1 MTHRPDS
8 VSRVQ
13 LTALAFVGL
22 LSPTVRRIP
31 GQLSHSGGRACWVS
45 VLLAAIPIFIMVLLY
60 SALRRRAGS
69 LGGEELILGALGR
82 APGRA
87 VLALTGLWLIFYCS
101 YGLSAGADRMIASI
115 FPNTRPA
122 FLIIVMLA
130 MCITAALGEYRAL
143 ARCAMVF
150 RPILL
155 IAFAVLAVFALP
167 EADLS
172 ELVPP
177 FEGGAMPAFR
187 GVVQLVNI
195 SSIAVYLVFL
205 EDKAQDGF
213 SLRGFLGWTGVYIAI
228 LLFLC
233 VSVMGLL
240 GLELT
245 QNLSHPFFA
254 VIRELTLFGA
264 VERIEAV
271 IIGLWV
277 FPDFIMISLLLK
289 TAAKLL
295 ARAAGLDAPDVH
307 ARFFSMRGRRWLV
320 WLCGALAGAGT
331 LVIGGNAFRLMD
343 YSEKLFPT
351 LNFAFAV
358 VLLPLCFLIWYVR
371 NRHNAK

>member
-1 MTHRPDS
+1 MTRRPDS

-45 VLLAAIPIFIMVLLY
+45 VLLAAVPIFIMILLY
-60 SALRRRAGS
+60 SALRRRAGA
-69 LGGEELILGALGR
+69 LGGEDLVLGALGR

-87 VLALTGLWLIFYCS
+87 VLAITGLWLIFYCS
-101 YGLSAGADRMIASI
+101 YGLSAGADRMISSI
-115 FPNTRPA
+115 FPNARPG

-130 MCITAALGEYRAL
+130 MCTTAALGEYRAL

-150 RPILL
+150 RPVLL
-155 IAFAVLAVFALP
+155 AAFAVLAAFALP
-167 EADLS
+167 DVDWS
-172 ELVPP
+172 ELMPP
-177 FEGGAMPAFR
+177 FENGAAPALR

-195 SSIAVYLVFL
+195 SSVAVYLVFL
-205 EDKAQDGF
+205 EDRTREGF
-213 SLRGFLGWTGVYIAI
+213 SPRGFLGWAGVYIAI

-277 FPDFIMISLLLK
+277 LPDFIMISLLLK

-295 ARAAGLDAPDVH
+295 ARAAGLSAPEAH
-307 ARFFSMRGRRWLV
+307 ARFFSMRGGRWLV
-320 WLCGALAGAGT
+320 WLCSALAGAGT
-331 LVIGGNAFRLMD
+331 LLIGGNAFRLAR
-343 YSEKLFPT
+343 YSEKLFPA

-358 VLLPLCFLIWYVR
+358 VLLPLCLLIWYVR